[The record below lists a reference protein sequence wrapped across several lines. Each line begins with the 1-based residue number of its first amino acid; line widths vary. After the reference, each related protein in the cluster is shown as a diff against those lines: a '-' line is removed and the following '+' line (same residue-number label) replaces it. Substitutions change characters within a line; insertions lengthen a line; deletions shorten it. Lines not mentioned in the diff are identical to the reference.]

1 LFQRTDNGFGL
12 NGIDYPFGLTDP
24 VPLKTLPEPL
34 IFKSRSPME

>member
-24 VPLKTLPEPL
+24 VPLKTL